1 MPAGH
6 ILVVGLVCLVLG
18 WLLNAQGIK
27 KTAYSQ
33 SLGWQRDI
41 AVFFAKPM
49 ASISHFLHTDRPRA
63 WLQDALGRKGDD
75 DISTKLPSP
84 TTVARGVP
92 PPTTAKEV
100 FGADRPLAVWVG
112 GDSLAVTPGE
122 SILSFIG
129 ASQTVRSVSGVDGQ
143 IATGLARP
151 EIFNWPAHLKEV
163 TDSLH
168 PRVIVLTIGSNDDQ
182 SLTGAPGGGTVGPF
196 GSAEWE
202 AEYRRRVGGL
212 MDQVVSSGQML
223 VWIGV
228 PPIRN
233 FDRSEQHY
241 KVLNEIYKSEAAK
254 RPGRVLYVDI
264 YSMFLDPGGG
274 YADYLPSESG
284 EQIKV
289 RADDGI
295 HFTRAGG
302 NRIAGKVIETLD
314 HTFDLR
320 SQSATTPTS
329 APPSSA
335 KSGKKPKASATTKAP

>member
-1 MPAGH
+1 
-6 ILVVGLVCLVLG
+6 
-18 WLLNAQGIK
+18 
-27 KTAYSQ
+27 
-33 SLGWQRDI
+33 
-41 AVFFAKPM
+41 
-49 ASISHFLHTDRPRA
+49 
-63 WLQDALGRKGDD
+63 
-75 DISTKLPSP
+75 
-84 TTVARGVP
+84 
-92 PPTTAKEV
+92 
-100 FGADRPLAVWVG
+100 
-112 GDSLAVTPGE
+112 
-122 SILSFIG
+122 
-129 ASQTVRSVSGVDGQ
+129 
-143 IATGLARP
+143 
-151 EIFNWPAHLKEV
+151 
-163 TDSLH
+163 
-168 PRVIVLTIGSNDDQ
+168 
-182 SLTGAPGGGTVGPF
+182 
-196 GSAEWE
+196 
-202 AEYRRRVGGL
+202 
-212 MDQVVSSGQML
+212 ML